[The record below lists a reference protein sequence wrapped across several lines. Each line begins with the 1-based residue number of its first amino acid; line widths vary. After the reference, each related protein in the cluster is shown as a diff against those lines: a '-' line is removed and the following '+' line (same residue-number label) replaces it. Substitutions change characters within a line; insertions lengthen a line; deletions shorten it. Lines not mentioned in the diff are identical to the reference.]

1 MTLPFPLH
9 RRRRSYSTT
18 EREAIFFSSGG
29 ICHLCK
35 LPIDPGEAW
44 EVSHVEVPFAL
55 GGDDVGPAHHL
66 CHLKETAER
75 TVPMVAKTR
84 RQRQKHN
91 GSFETETPLPCGH
104 KSHWKKKIG
113 GGLEPRQTLADHE
126 RARREHSPALDF
138 ATPPIMRRF
147 QEGKP

>member
-18 EREAIFFSSGG
+18 EREAALKAANG
-29 ICHLCK
+29 ICHLCRM
-35 LPIDPGEAW
+35 PIEPGQAW
-44 EVSHVEVPFAL
+44 EMSHVDIPHEH
-55 GGDDVGPAHHL
+55 GGDDVAPAHFR
-66 CHLKETAER
+66 CHKIETATE
-75 TVPMVAKTR
+75 TIPLVTKTR
-84 RQRQKHN
+84 HQRQAHN

-147 QEGKP
+147 T